1 MFSLEGSTLSHN
13 LPRRFILPQPD
24 KLRMSQVTIRRP
36 FGELDLGDHLSSRTE
51 STDNDNGA
59 SGLFDVSTAKRSGFS

>member
-1 MFSLEGSTLSHN
+1 M
-13 LPRRFILPQPD
+13 P
-24 KLRMSQVTIRRP
+24 QVTIRRP

-59 SGLFDVSTAKRSGFS
+59 SGLFEVSSCKAIRLHLERLLAPGQAIRNSLRLNPASSEIVV